1 MIFIK
6 LDETNIGQLK
16 NFKLSEFYC
25 KCGKCNHND
34 QPYSFL
40 LALLLQDVR
49 THFGKALI
57 ITSPRRCV
65 AHNKKVGG
73 VAKSKHT
80 YYNGVLAT
88 VATDFYVKGV
98 SYKQLVA
105 YIKTIASKYNVNY
118 YYNVSGSVMH
128 IDIKP
133 PEYVEKYNLTRLL
146 KPGCRGD
153 DVKELQR
160 ELKKRGYNLGK
171 YGPNKDGI
179 DGVFGTSTSKTS
191 KAVKDF
197 QKASSISVDGKVGKN
212 TAHALGWL
220 YKGK

>member
-1 MIFIK
+1 MAFLK
-6 LDETNIGQLK
+6 LDSTNINQLK
-16 NFKLSEFYC
+16 DFKESEFYC

-49 THFGKALI
+49 TYFGKPLI
-57 ITSPRRCV
+57 ITSARRCV

-105 YIKTIASKYNVNY
+105 YIKTIAGKYNVNY

-146 KPGCRGD
+146 KAGCRGD
-153 DVKELQR
+153 DVKDLQAELQR
-160 ELKKRGYNLGK
+160 RGYNIGK
-171 YGPNKDGI
+171 YGVDGI
-179 DGVFGTSTSKTS
+179 FGKSTSYTC
-191 KAVKDF
+191 KAVKQF
-197 QKASSISVDGKVGKN
+197 QKDNKLFADGKVGKN
-212 TAHALGWL
+212 TAHKLGWL

>member
-1 MIFIK
+1 MAFIK

-16 NFKLSEFYC
+16 NFKLSEFFC

-80 YYNGVLAT
+80 YYNGVLSC

-105 YIKTIASKYNVNY
+105 YIKTIAGKYNVNY

-133 PEYVEKYNLTRLL
+133 PEYIGKYNLTRLL
-146 KPGCRGD
+146 KKGIKKSD
-153 DVKELQR
+153 DVKDLQA
-160 ELKKRGYNLGK
+160 ELKRRGYNIGK
-171 YGPNKDGI
+171 YGVDGT
-179 DGVFGTSTSKTS
+179 FGDDTKS
-191 KAVKDF
+191 AVKKF
-197 QKASSISVDGKVGKN
+197 QKDNKLFADGKVGKN
-212 TAHALGWL
+212 TAHKLGWL

>member
-1 MIFIK
+1 MAFIK

-25 KCGKCNHND
+25 KCGKCNHNN

-40 LALLLQDVR
+40 LAQLLQDVR
-49 THFGKALI
+49 THFGKPLI
-57 ITSPRRCV
+57 ITSARRCV

-88 VATDFYVKGV
+88 VATDFYVKGIT
-98 SYKQLVA
+98 YKQLVA
-105 YIKTIASKYNVNY
+105 YIKTIAGKYNVNY

-146 KPGCRGD
+146 KPGCRGN
-153 DVKELQR
+153 DVKDLQAELQR
-160 ELKKRGYNLGK
+160 RGYDLGK
-171 YGPNKDGI
+171 YGV
-179 DGVFGTSTSKTS
+179 DGVFGKNNSYTS
-191 KAVKDF
+191 KAVKSF
-197 QKASSISVDGKVGKN
+197 QKSQKLYADGKVGKN

>member
-1 MIFIK
+1 MVFVK

-16 NFKLSEFYC
+16 NFKESEFYC
-25 KCGKCNHND
+25 KCGKCNYND

-49 THFGKALI
+49 THFGKPLI

-105 YIKTIASKYNVNY
+105 YIKTIAGKYNVNY

-146 KPGCRGD
+146 KKGCKGD

-160 ELKKRGYNLGK
+160 TLGGLTVDGIFGNNTRKKVIAFQK
-171 YGPNKDGI
+171 SSPNKLVGDGI
-179 DGVFGTSTSKTS
+179 
-191 KAVKDF
+191 
-197 QKASSISVDGKVGKN
+197 VGRN
-212 TAHALGWL
+212 TAHKLGWL
-220 YKGK
+220 YKGN

>member
-1 MIFIK
+1 MAFLK
-6 LDETNIGQLK
+6 LDSTNINQLK
-16 NFKLSEFYC
+16 DFKESEFYC

-49 THFGKALI
+49 TYFGKPLI
-57 ITSPRRCV
+57 ITSARRCV

-105 YIKTIASKYNVNY
+105 YIKTIAGKYNVNY

-146 KPGCRGD
+146 KAGCRGD
-153 DVKELQR
+153 DVKDLQAELQR
-160 ELKKRGYNLGK
+160 RGYNIGK
-171 YGPNKDGI
+171 YGVDGI
-179 DGVFGTSTSKTS
+179 FGKSTSYTC
-191 KAVKDF
+191 KAVKQF
-197 QKASSISVDGKVGKN
+197 QKDNKLFADGKVGKN